1 MSSII
6 PSHPNLTW
14 MCFMFEKVVAAPADP
29 ILGLTEEFKKDPRT
43 DKINL
48 GVGIYKNEAGETPV
62 LATVKKAEAALLE
75 SEKTKSYLTIEG
87 TAEYG
92 LAVQKLLFGANSD
105 IVTQKLAKTAQAP
118 GGTGALRG
126 GWIY

>member
-1 MSSII
+1 
-6 PSHPNLTW
+6 
-14 MCFMFEKVVAAPADP
+14 MFEKVVAAPADP

-92 LAVQKLLFGANSD
+92 LAVQKTAVRREFGHSDTKTSKNS
-105 IVTQKLAKTAQAP
+105 ASPWWHWCAAC
-118 GGTGALRG
+118 GG
-126 GWIY
+126 